1 MDFIEKL
8 LSSSGF
14 DAILVIVDWL
24 TKQAIFISIHDLIT
38 VDLVYLFILSI
49 FSKYSI
55 LFYITSNKGLEF
67 VSNFFYSLGTVLNM

>member
-8 LSSSGF
+8 LSSSEF

-67 VSNFFYSLGTVLNM
+67 VSNFFYSLGTVLNI